1 MNVTSLQN
9 PAAPALFASVR
20 ASRDLSLG
28 AFAVALLTSFA
39 LSAGAFVPRLS
50 PVTAPPPQAPAI
62 QPASPAPAAVV
73 ASQPVPCELPR
84 G

>member
-1 MNVTSLQN
+1 MNAASSQN
-9 PAAPALFASVR
+9 PAPSALFASVR
-20 ASRDLSLG
+20 ASRDLSLSAFVG
-28 AFAVALLTSFA
+28 AVLTAFALT
-39 LSAGAFVPRLS
+39 AGAFVPRMS
-50 PVTAPPPQAPAI
+50 PPAAPPAQAPAI